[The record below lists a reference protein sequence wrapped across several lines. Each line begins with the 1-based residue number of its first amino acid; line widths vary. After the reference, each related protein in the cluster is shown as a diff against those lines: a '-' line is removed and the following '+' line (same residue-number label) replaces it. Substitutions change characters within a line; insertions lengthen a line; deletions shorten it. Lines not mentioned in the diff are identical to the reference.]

1 MQQMAGRMNGTNAK
15 YDKWSEHTLTFVDH
29 DHIFDI
35 ITQPN
40 HFDKLFSIILTNN
53 SFLID
58 HFHEFS
64 AFYPI
69 SDKFHLFK
77 LLFIL
82 HIAYCIFVCENC
94 GPEYFLPSIE
104 SSSNKGNPVLPSF
117 MLY

>member
-1 MQQMAGRMNGTNAK
+1 MGTVRRSQVFGGQTRIDCAAFLPK
-15 YDKWSEHTLTFVDH
+15 AYL
-29 DHIFDI
+29 
-35 ITQPN
+35 
-40 HFDKLFSIILTNN
+40 
-53 SFLID
+53 SFT
-58 HFHEFS
+58 S
-64 AFYPI
+64 
-69 SDKFHLFK
+69 SQV